1 MTLLEKQKRELDST
15 ITRIIHAAAKVSGAS
30 VEDCGLAKRR
40 KPRDVMGRALAVT
53 ATQQIVGLS
62 YNRLASRFGYT
73 CHTSCM
79 SLVKMAVTQYP
90 NELRQVVEIANDPQL
105 FLITDYAK
113 SIQSKAGAA

>member
-15 ITRIIHAAAKVSGAS
+15 ITRIIHAASKVSGAS

-62 YNRLASRFGYT
+62 YDKLASRFGYT

-79 SLVKMAVTQYP
+79 ALVSRALSQYP
-90 NELRQVVEIANDPQL
+90 NELRRVVELATDPQL
-105 FLITDYAK
+105 FLIPDYAK
-113 SIQSKAGAA
+113 SLQSKAGAA